1 MLFCFLVYAAVSVHA
16 AHTATGLIAQ
26 LAPTQYMPQSLIMP
40 AENVETHLTNLDAGD
55 VHELEGV

>member
-1 MLFCFLVYAAVSVHA
+1 MSFCFAVYAAVSVQA

-40 AENVETHLTNLDAGD
+40 AANVETHLTTFDAGD
-55 VHELEGV
+55 AHELQGV